1 MTLSLCCACCGNRDA
16 ADFISVRDG
25 QFVRGDKPYG
35 YYIGTNMWYG
45 PVLVSD
51 TEAADPDRLAEELD
65 SLKALGITNLRVLL
79 GADGEA
85 GVQSKVEPTLQ
96 TAPGVYDENMFV
108 GVDRFLCE
116 LGKRGMTAIL
126 YLNNAWEW
134 SGGYGQYL
142 EWAGA
147 GSPLNTNTATWDE
160 YRAATSRFIT
170 NEKAREMF
178 RNHVRNVV
186 TRVNTVT
193 GKPYSEDP
201 AIFSWQICNE
211 PRCFTDDEEVQK
223 EFASW
228 LKEIAGYIK

>member
-1 MTLSLCCACCGNRDA
+1 MKVLSKLSLAMTLSLCCACCGNRDA

-134 SGGYGQYL
+134 SGGYGL
-142 EWAGA
+142 
-147 GSPLNTNTATWDE
+147 
-160 YRAATSRFIT
+160 
-170 NEKAREMF
+170 
-178 RNHVRNVV
+178 
-186 TRVNTVT
+186 
-193 GKPYSEDP
+193 
-201 AIFSWQICNE
+201 
-211 PRCFTDDEEVQK
+211 PRTP
-223 EFASW
+223 
-228 LKEIAGYIK
+228 GR